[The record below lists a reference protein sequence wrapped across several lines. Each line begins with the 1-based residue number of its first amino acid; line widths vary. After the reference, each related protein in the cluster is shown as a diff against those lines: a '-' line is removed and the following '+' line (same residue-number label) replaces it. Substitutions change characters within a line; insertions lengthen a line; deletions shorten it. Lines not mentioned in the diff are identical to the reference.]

1 MSSDLLESL
10 ARIFGEHQV
19 KTVDKFE
26 VEFFVCVTLKCE
38 NPLLFPIV
46 DIETIVLK
54 FPTDSFRGF
63 WLYKIRAKA
72 NNQVKVYDDFQFKF
86 KRSKKIFENS
96 LVFYKFQVSLV
107 PSFGVIFRSS
117 LCTC

>member
-10 ARIFGEHQV
+10 TRIFGEHQV
-19 KTVDKFE
+19 KTVDKLE
-26 VEFFVCVTLKCE
+26 VEFFVCVTLQCE

-63 WLYKIRAKA
+63 WLYKSL
-72 NNQVKVYDDFQFKF
+72 YDDFQFKF
-86 KRSKKIFENS
+86 KRRKKIFENS
-96 LVFYKFQVSLV
+96 LVFYKF
-107 PSFGVIFRSS
+107 
-117 LCTC
+117 